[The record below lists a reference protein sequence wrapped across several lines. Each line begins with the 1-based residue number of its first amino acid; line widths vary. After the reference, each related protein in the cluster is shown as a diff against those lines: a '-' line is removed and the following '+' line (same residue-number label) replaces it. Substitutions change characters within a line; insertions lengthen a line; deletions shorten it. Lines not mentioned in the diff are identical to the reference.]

1 MEPMSSLAQILEAAI
16 GERSIQQAADVCGV
30 PQWVLRDVL
39 IGKTRCPRP
48 DYLQAIS
55 KGLKIELDKLL
66 AAAYGSNSKEGN
78 GSRTAT
84 GGKRRGKAT
93 ASVS

>member
-1 MEPMSSLAQILEAAI
+1 MSPLAQMLEAAI
-16 GERSIQQAADVCGV
+16 GERSVQQVADACGV

-55 KGLKIELDKLL
+55 KGLKIDLDRLL
-66 AAAYGSNSKEGN
+66 TAAYGSNGQEGN
-78 GSRTAT
+78 GSRPAN
-84 GGKRRGKAT
+84 GGRRRGKAT